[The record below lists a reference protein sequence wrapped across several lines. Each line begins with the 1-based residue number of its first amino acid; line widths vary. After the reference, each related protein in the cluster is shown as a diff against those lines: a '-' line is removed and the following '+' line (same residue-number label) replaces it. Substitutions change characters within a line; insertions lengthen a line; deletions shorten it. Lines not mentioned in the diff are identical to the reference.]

1 MPSSKQIIEQI
12 KREIEEDIA
21 AGVIPANVTTF
32 SELHDY
38 VDANEYGDLTTKNS
52 GLSFDK
58 INIIQG
64 AVDDWLRSRHANE
77 KR

>member
-32 SELHDY
+32 SEQL
-38 VDANEYGDLTTKNS
+38 
-52 GLSFDK
+52 
-58 INIIQG
+58 Q
-64 AVDDWLRSRHANE
+64 
-77 KR
+77 

>member
-1 MPSSKQIIEQI
+1 MRSTKEIIEQI
-12 KREIEEDIA
+12 KREIESDIA
-21 AGVIPANVTTF
+21 AGVIPANVATF
-32 SELHDY
+32 SELHDH

-58 INIIQG
+58 INVIQG
-64 AVDDWLRSRHANE
+64 AVDEWLRSRHTNE